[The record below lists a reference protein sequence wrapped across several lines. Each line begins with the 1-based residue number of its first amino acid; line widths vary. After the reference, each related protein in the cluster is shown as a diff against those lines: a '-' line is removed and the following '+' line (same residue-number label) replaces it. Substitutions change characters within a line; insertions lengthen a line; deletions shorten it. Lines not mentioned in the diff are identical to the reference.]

1 MLQWEGCTL
10 SFHLCFRGQD
20 WSKLMLV
27 QLTAARVTVLA
38 IWDDFQP
45 AFGMQFIRFIRCML
59 NGTHFPLTVLR
70 MCNWGTISAPS
81 YFAQVTPTDTC
92 FGNLFSV
99 LFFQNPNNTCLQGER
114 RWQVRQQRE
123 EEKEQIRGELL
134 KRHVTENPTE
144 ATKSPSSCILHVVY
158 PSPVQVFFS
167 SAGIC
172 HLCPSITPAQFTGL
186 FHPRTLMGASL
197 LVLGRLFSNTSMK

>member
-1 MLQWEGCTL
+1 ML
-10 SFHLCFRGQD
+10 
-20 WSKLMLV
+20 
-27 QLTAARVTVLA
+27 
-38 IWDDFQP
+38 
-45 AFGMQFIRFIRCML
+45 RFIRCVL

-99 LFFQNPNNTCLQGER
+99 TFFQNPNTTCLQGER

-123 EEKEQIRGELL
+123 AGKEQIRGECL
-134 KRHVTENPTE
+134 KRHRSNQISFVLHTSCRISFT
-144 ATKSPSSCILHVVY
+144 SSSFLLFI
-158 PSPVQVFFS
+158 P

-172 HLCPSITPAQFTGL
+172 HLCLSITPAQFTG
-186 FHPRTLMGASL
+186 FFTLGLSWEHHYL
-197 LVLGRLFSNTSMK
+197 SWVWLFSNFSDHEVVRECTMILYIVIIKKKKSHSYSEYFLK